1 MNVLMMSLMYP
12 EDMADEVRR
21 NAKDKLQNQINSYQR
36 AFVEGIRENL
46 HPGEDFQIL
55 NALPVGVFPFQ
66 YRKLRIPAGLH
77 DENSIYELGC
87 INLPWL
93 KRRMRMKRA
102 TRYIMR
108 WAKQSP
114 QNRTVLL
121 YTLYLPFM
129 QAIDRVKRHFPD
141 MKACVIVTDLP
152 NELGL
157 SSGRKGLLKRLEYL
171 WGSDS
176 IALCQRMDGFVLL
189 TEPMASALKVR
200 EKPFAI
206 IEGLICA
213 DAPSEDSVHQ
223 SAEPTRKTALY
234 TGTLEPDLGI
244 QDLLS
249 AFETMP
255 EYDLWICGQGS
266 MSEAARAAA
275 SRCENIRYFGF
286 VPQQEALRL
295 QAMATV
301 LINPRSASGVFTR
314 YSFPSKTLEYMRTGK
329 PVLCYKLEGIPDE
342 YDGYLC
348 YIRQAGAQ
356 GIASAIR
363 ELFSRSPQALAA
375 LGEAARTFVLEN
387 KNPATQCKKLIKLL
401 RSL

>member
-36 AFVEGIRENL
+36 AFVEGVRENL
-46 HPGEDFQIL
+46 GPGEDFQIL

-66 YRKLRIPAGLH
+66 YRKLRIPARRH

-102 TRYIMR
+102 ARYVMR

-129 QAIDRVKRHFPD
+129 QAIDRVKRRFPD

-157 SSGRKGLLKRLEYL
+157 ASGRKGLLKRLEYL

-189 TEPMASALKVR
+189 TEPMASALKVH
-200 EKPFAI
+200 EKPFAV

-213 DAPSEDSVHQ
+213 DAPSKAVHQ
-223 SAEPTRKTALY
+223 FAEPTRKTALY

-244 QDLLS
+244 QELLL

-266 MSEAARAAA
+266 MSEAVRAAA

-301 LINPRSASGVFTR
+301 LINPRPASGVFTR

-348 YIRQAGAQ
+348 YIKQEGAQ

-363 ELFSRSPQALAA
+363 ELFSRSPQALAT
-375 LGEAARTFVLEN
+375 LGKAARTFVLEN